1 MNGNQPIMNSD
12 KKITRNTNGNLSTIE
27 MLLFF
32 SSIFYFL
39 SIVQY
44 YYVEKRTFF
53 VEEKYSVN
61 ANWSPWFSISIVTI
75 FICLFFIALIRVL
88 TLKFRTKWSRD
99 VFSNLIR
106 AVSDGSGFSQ
116 WEINFNSLHSLRVR
130 TKIGYTFIVLSLILF
145 PLLFIYIL
153 FWSSARNP
161 VNIFRIIIFSIHLV
175 FIFTMGVLN
184 ILNGIEPEITRRFAH
199 WKISEK
205 KSAILL
211 SVNIDGGC
219 CEINGKIYFLE
230 LERDREKRVEK
241 LFIDKNTENISEKIY
256 I

>member
-1 MNGNQPIMNSD
+1 
-12 KKITRNTNGNLSTIE
+12 
-27 MLLFF
+27 
-32 SSIFYFL
+32 
-39 SIVQY
+39 
-44 YYVEKRTFF
+44 
-53 VEEKYSVN
+53 
-61 ANWSPWFSISIVTI
+61 
-75 FICLFFIALIRVL
+75 
-88 TLKFRTKWSRD
+88 
-99 VFSNLIR
+99 
-106 AVSDGSGFSQ
+106 
-116 WEINFNSLHSLRVR
+116 
-130 TKIGYTFIVLSLILF
+130 
-145 PLLFIYIL
+145 
-153 FWSSARNP
+153 
-161 VNIFRIIIFSIHLV
+161 
-175 FIFTMGVLN
+175 MGVLN